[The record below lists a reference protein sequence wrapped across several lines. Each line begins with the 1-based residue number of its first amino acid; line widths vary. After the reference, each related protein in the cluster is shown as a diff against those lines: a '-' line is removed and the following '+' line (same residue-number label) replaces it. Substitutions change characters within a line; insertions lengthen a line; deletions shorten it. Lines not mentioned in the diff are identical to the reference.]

1 MWLKTHMNATDQ
13 QKILNAGFTII
24 RTEATHVVSHTYNY
38 KIKGKTKTRR
48 EWFTLQKDFPTGVA
62 FAARIKELLTDPL
75 TVQD

>member
-1 MWLKTHMNATDQ
+1 MDATNH

-38 KIKGKTKTRR
+38 KIKAKTQKRR
-48 EWFTLQKDFPTGVA
+48 EWFTLEKDFATGVA
-62 FAARIKELLTDPL
+62 FSNRVKELLKDPL